1 MPKLET
7 LGLRRNIGQLLARLG
22 PVADAMHYTILA
34 VDVESFNAPGR
45 TNPHRVVVR
54 SGLYRAV
61 EDALAASGVR
71 WRGCHRT
78 DLGDGVLVLAPG
90 AYPKAVFGERVP
102 QELAKNLCAHNSGH
116 AAEERIRLRM
126 ALHAGEVTRDA
137 HGFTGS
143 AIIHAFRLLDSPAVK
158 DALAGSDGDIAVI
171 ASNWFY
177 EEVIRH
183 SKFGDLAGYVSVFA
197 AVKETAAR
205 AWVHVPAIDA
215 PAMCGTRSPTRPASS
230 EQ

>member
-1 MPKLET
+1 MPNRET
-7 LGLRRNIGQLLARLG
+7 SVFRWNIGRLRPRRG
-22 PVADAMHYTILA
+22 HAADAMHYTILA
-34 VDVESFNAPGR
+34 VDVEGFNALGR
-45 TNPHRVVVR
+45 TNRHRVAVR

-61 EDALAASGVR
+61 EDALATSGVR
-71 WRGCHRT
+71 WRGCHRI

-90 AYPKAVFGERVP
+90 TYPKVVFGERVP
-102 QELAKNLCAHNSGH
+102 QELARNLGAHNNGH
-116 AAEERIRLRM
+116 AAEEQIRLRM

-158 DALAGSDGDIAVI
+158 DALSGSDGDIAVI
-171 ASNWFY
+171 TSNWFY

-183 SKFGDLAGYVSVFA
+183 SKFADLAGYVSVFA

-215 PAMCGTRSPTRPASS
+215 VGERAVHAS
-230 EQ
+230 EP